1 MKNRITLLSAAV
13 LVALAQVPFISAAQ
27 APKPAAAASSPV
39 PAPAST
45 PKASV
50 AAKSP
55 TEWIQ
60 YDDTTFTPVLDDVSS
75 HLAAARAALVKKD
88 FPAASKAMQE
98 AASALKVQG
107 DHAGKVDSQLAAAD
121 MKLARDSHA
130 RMAALA
136 RKLDAA
142 AQQIKAG
149 KVTTTAALDKTID
162 KASRADLERRWLV
175 SDVTTWYPV
184 IEEPQR
190 HFTAAAEAF
199 AKKDYKAAAIEVRK
213 AEAYL
218 RLESARATGDARKSL
233 DTATAG
239 LEKAAQALDKGA
251 VKTEKNLDKSFASA
265 DHALALA
272 HRAKAAESWA
282 RKAYDNAGYELKASA
297 QSLESAATWAGAES
311 KAEASM
317 ATADARAV
325 GDKLAS
331 GGVWAKDEVTKGFDS
346 LRSAINKLGQSI
358 GAKVKASPFDLG

>member
-1 MKNRITLLSAAV
+1 MKTRITVLSAAM
-13 LVALAQVPFISAAQ
+13 LLALAQVPSISAAQ
-27 APKPAAAASSPV
+27 TPKPAAAVST
-39 PAPAST
+39 PAPA
-45 PKASV
+45 PAPAAKAPV
-50 AAKSP
+50 AIKSP

-75 HLAAARAALVKKD
+75 HLAAARAALAKKD
-88 FPAASKAMQE
+88 LPAASKAMQA
-98 AASALKVQG
+98 AASALKAQA
-107 DHAGKVDSQLAAAD
+107 DQAAKVDSQLAAAD
-121 MKLARDSHA
+121 MKLARDTHA
-130 RMAALA
+130 RMVALA
-136 RKLDAA
+136 KKLDATA
-142 AQQIKAG
+142 LQIKAG
-149 KVTTTAALDKTID
+149 KVTTTAALDKTIN

-199 AKKDYKAAAIEVRK
+199 AKKDYKTAATEVRK

-218 RLESARATGDARKSL
+218 RLESARATGDAKKGL

-239 LEKAAQALDKGA
+239 LEKTAQALDKGA
-251 VKTEKNLDKSFASA
+251 VKTEKDLDKSFASA

-297 QSLESAATWAGAES
+297 QSLDSAAVWAGAES
-311 KAEASM
+311 KAAAST
-317 ATADARAV
+317 ATADARTI

-331 GGVWAKDEVTKGFDS
+331 GGVWAKVEVTKGFDS
-346 LRSAINKLGQSI
+346 LRSSINKLGQTI